1 MLEIVNIESTWPL
14 TMSSG
19 DVRNDIAAILYAMTS
34 LNTRFPVLGESSYN
48 HFLQAWLTVYEG
60 IAVSKIQKRMGEL

>member
-1 MLEIVNIESTWPL
+1 MLELVNIESAWPL

-34 LNTRFPVLGESSYN
+34 LNTRFPVLGESSYDD
-48 HFLQAWLTVYEG
+48 FLQAMANGLRRYCG
-60 IAVSKIQKRMGEL
+60 IENTEADG